1 MAHIKLHRANPSI
14 DMTPMVDVAFL
25 LVTFFILV
33 TQFVAKEAVEI
44 DMPSSTNDIKVSKDN
59 MITVSLS
66 DDGRVFFDMAGKFDR
81 IDLIEK
87 MNEQFKLGLTD
98 EEKNS
103 FALMTSFGVPLSGL
117 KQFLQLPTDERDKV
131 TQPGIPVDMGNN
143 ELDDWIMFA
152 RGVNMQARFF
162 VKGDKDASYEKMGRV
177 LDIITKEPVH
187 ILKFAL
193 ITNLESSPTE
203 PEPITN
209 P

>member
-1 MAHIKLHRANPSI
+1 MAHIKLHRSNPSI

-66 DDGRVFFDMAGKFDR
+66 DNGRVFFDMAGKFDR
-81 IDLIEK
+81 LNLIEK
-87 MNEQFKLGLTD
+87 MDEQFKLGLTD

-103 FALMTSFGVPLSGL
+103 FALMTSFGVPISDL
-117 KQFLQLPTDERDKV
+117 KQFLALPPDEREKYD
-131 TQPGIPVDMGNN
+131 QPGIPVDIGNN
-143 ELDDWIMFA
+143 ELDDWIQFA
-152 RGVNMQARFF
+152 RGVNMGARFF
-162 VKGDKDASYEKMGRV
+162 VKGDKDANYDKMGRV

-193 ITNLESSPTE
+193 ITNLESAPVDA
-203 PEPITN
+203 ITN